1 MNLVV
6 FFALLLPI
14 PSPSLAVD
22 AKPRWQAEWEKTVA
36 ASEEEGRVMIYSYPG
51 ATRLPI
57 DAGVFQKK
65 YPKIKVVTVSGDA
78 VQRILSER
86 RAGKYLADVY
96 MGGSTTGASL
106 ALAGA
111 LDPMRDAMIL
121 PEVLD
126 ESKWWGRKHH
136 YTDAEKKY
144 AFSYIGRPSSGDAT
158 YNPNLVNPREFQS
171 LWDFLNP
178 KWKGKISARDIRTP
192 GQGGT
197 SIRMFYYHPKLGPEY
212 IRRLFGEMDITLFRN
227 PRQGVDWLVSGKY
240 PLCFF
245 CPNSRVG
252 RAQRQGLPIEKFGLM
267 REGANISSASG
278 NIGFVN
284 RAPHPNAG
292 KVFINWL
299 LSRQGQIVVQTE
311 YAKVRTGASNS
322 RRIDIPK
329 DMVPAA
335 DRLRDS
341 IEYIVVETL
350 PIGPV
355 LKLFNEVLA
364 KRGK

>member
-1 MNLVV
+1 
-6 FFALLLPI
+6 
-14 PSPSLAVD
+14 
-22 AKPRWQAEWEKTVA
+22 
-36 ASEEEGRVMIYSYPG
+36 
-51 ATRLPI
+51 
-57 DAGVFQKK
+57 
-65 YPKIKVVTVSGDA
+65 
-78 VQRILSER
+78 
-86 RAGKYLADVY
+86 
-96 MGGSTTGASL
+96 
-106 ALAGA
+106 
-111 LDPMRDAMIL
+111 
-121 PEVLD
+121 
-126 ESKWWGRKHH
+126 
-136 YTDAEKKY
+136 
-144 AFSYIGRPSSGDAT
+144 
-158 YNPNLVNPREFQS
+158 
-171 LWDFLNP
+171 
-178 KWKGKISARDIRTP
+178 
-192 GQGGT
+192 
-197 SIRMFYYHPKLGPEY
+197 
-212 IRRLFGEMDITLFRN
+212 
-227 PRQGVDWLVSGKY
+227 
-240 PLCFF
+240 
-245 CPNSRVG
+245 
-252 RAQRQGLPIEKFGLM
+252 M